1 MTQIIECPRCRTRVI
16 PVGNRCP
23 ACGQDT
29 AAAGSPGALGAASAP
44 APAKRAPVRRHHPI
58 LNAIGV
64 LLIGAGLLR
73 WPMVGVHNLAD
84 MAWNLALIWAGT
96 LLILGL
102 MVGGWLSERR

>member
-1 MTQIIECPRCRTRVI
+1 MSAIIGCPHCRTRVI
-16 PVGNRCP
+16 AVANRCP
-23 ACGQDT
+23 ACGQDVT
-29 AAAGSPGALGAASAP
+29 AAASAP
-44 APAKRAPVRRHHPI
+44 LASDRPAPAARPRRRPRHLI

-73 WPMVGVHNLAD
+73 WPMVGVHGLAD

-102 MVGGWLSERR
+102 MVGGWLAERK